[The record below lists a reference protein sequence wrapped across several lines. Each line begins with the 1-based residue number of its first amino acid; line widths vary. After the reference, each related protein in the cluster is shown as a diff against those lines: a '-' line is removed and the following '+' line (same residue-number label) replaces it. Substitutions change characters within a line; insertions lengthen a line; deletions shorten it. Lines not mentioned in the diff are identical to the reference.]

1 MKKKFFHK
9 KDNDKIDYFLL
20 QMNENELK
28 QGTRQFAHCCVKL
41 ALVLHLLNEATELT
55 SIFIVSHNTDQINK

>member
-1 MKKKFFHK
+1 
-9 KDNDKIDYFLL
+9 
-20 QMNENELK
+20 MNENELK